1 MELFDENGYVNIREI
16 LHLNLPFT
24 IVVGGR
30 ATGKTYTTLKTAVED
45 EIKFMYMRRLQS
57 QADLIN
63 RPDFSPFKKLNTD
76 LHWFIGTVPIS
87 KYNAGFYK
95 QRLNEEQT
103 SMECYGSPIGYTCA
117 LSTVSNLRGFDAS
130 DVDLLIYD
138 EFIYE
143 KHERALK
150 NEGDAFLNCY
160 ETINRNRELDGRKPL
175 QCILL
180 ANSTNMANPIF
191 MSLGL
196 VRIAQK
202 MKEKGNRIYINN
214 KRGIGLFMLDDSPI
228 SQKKRETALYKL
240 TANSEFAKMSLDNEF
255 SVEEIGRIKSLPLNQ
270 FKPIVAVGEIC
281 IYEHKTDRYFYC
293 STHKSGKPEVFGNGS
308 ADLTRFRKKY
318 FYLWRTEYMANNIIF
333 EEYVCQ
339 ILFEQYFKL

>member
-1 MELFDENGYVNIREI
+1 MELYDKNGYVNIREI
-16 LHLNLPFT
+16 LKLNLPFT

-45 EIKFMYMRRLQS
+45 NITFMYMRRLQS

-63 RPDFSPFKKLNTD
+63 KPDFSPFKRINTD
-76 LHWFIGTVPIS
+76 LHWNIATAPIS
-87 KYNAGFYK
+87 KYNAGFYN

-103 SMECYGSPIGYTCA
+103 GYELYGKPLGYTCA

-160 ETINRNRELDGRKPL
+160 ETINRNRELEGRKPL

-191 MSLGL
+191 LTLGL
-196 VRIAQK
+196 VRTAQK
-202 MKEKGNRIYINN
+202 MKETGNKTYLNY

-228 SQKKRETALYKL
+228 SLKKRETALYKL
-240 TANSEFAKMSLDNEF
+240 TENSEFARMSLNNEF
-255 SVEEIGRIKSLPLNQ
+255 SVEEIGRIKSLPLKQ
-270 FKPIVAVGEIC
+270 FKPLVTVGELC
-281 IYEHKTDRYFYC
+281 IYEHKTEKYYYC
-293 STHKSGKPEVFGNGS
+293 STHKSGNPETFGEGS
-308 ADLTRFRKKY
+308 AELSRFRKKY
-318 FYLWRTEYMANNIIF
+318 FYLWKTEYMSNNIIF
-333 EEYVCQ
+333 EEYLCQ
-339 ILFEQYFKL
+339 ILFEQYFKF